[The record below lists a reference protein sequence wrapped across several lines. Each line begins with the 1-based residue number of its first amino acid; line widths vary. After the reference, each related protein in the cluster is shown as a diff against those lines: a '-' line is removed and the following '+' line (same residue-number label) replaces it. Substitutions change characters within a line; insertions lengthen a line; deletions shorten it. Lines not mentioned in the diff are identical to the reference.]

1 MHSDGSISNS
11 IFPFCLLIGGSEQR
25 EHVHR
30 IHLFMINSE
39 EKEHLEFFC
48 SVLFFFFFF
57 SLG

>member
-48 SVLFFFFFF
+48 SVLFFFSFH
-57 SLG
+57 